1 MFFRKVA
8 PILAAGTMATSFGLC
23 MSDCPYNE
31 KIRGTYEN
39 KIRQH
44 APPEKI
50 FETFAS
56 IKKGKEFFM
65 TEKDFFHS
73 LTPYNYATNID
84 QEEFFTEFG
93 SRVFKIIDVNGDGV
107 LDFTEYFFFVVML
120 SLSNNVARTLF
131 NKVASDGKCTK
142 KQF

>member
-1 MFFRKVA
+1 MFYSRIA
-8 PILAAGTMATSFGLC
+8 PVIAAGGLASSLAFC

-84 QEEFFTEFG
+84 QDEFFE
-93 SRVFKIIDVNGDGV
+93 
-107 LDFTEYFFFVVML
+107 
-120 SLSNNVARTLF
+120 
-131 NKVASDGKCTK
+131 
-142 KQF
+142 